1 MIKELIDKTYR
12 TQNFPKNAE
21 LFIREPRNI
30 PELVNVAISDLS
42 HPYPEYAS
50 WLLIHISKED
60 TRLLIPFQEQLI
72 DRILTSDNQSVLRNL
87 VNTIQT
93 LPLIDYRESELL
105 NRLIIFISDDRNK
118 VALFVYA
125 LYKLI
130 QFVKKYPEIDFEIKS
145 ILSLKQEPL
154 KPAMRVAIRNYNL
167 ALFP

>member
-1 MIKELIDKTYR
+1 MVTELIDKTYR

-21 LFIREPRNI
+21 LFIREPKYI
-30 PELVNVAISDLS
+30 QELVNVAISDIS
-42 HPYPEYAS
+42 YPYPEYAS
-50 WLLIHISKED
+50 WLLPHINKEND
-60 TRLLIPFQEQLI
+60 RLLIPFQEQLI
-72 DRILTSDNQSVLRNL
+72 DRILTSENQSVLRNL
-87 VNTIQT
+87 VNTIQS

-105 NRLIIFISDDRNK
+105 NRLINFISDDRNK

-154 KPAMRVAIRNYNL
+154 KPAMRIAIRNYDRSLN
-167 ALFP
+167 P